1 MSNIKKVAHV
11 LTKMD
16 VGGAETLLMNIYRNI
31 DRSKYQ
37 FDFIVHA
44 EDEGYYDSEIK
55 KLGGRVIKIDAPEK
69 VGVKEYGKQLIQA
82 LKEYGKYQ
90 AVHAHA
96 HFFNG
101 YILMMARKAGVKKRI
116 SHSHNSNDNGIVKD
130 LKRSVYRT
138 IMRKLIL
145 FNATDLLS
153 CSDNAS
159 KELYGSNFNN
169 VKFIPNCVNF
179 SLFEN
184 TKLNLRK
191 ELGIDSNSKIIGH
204 VGRFTDVKN
213 HKFLISV
220 FEEISKRLESVYLVL
235 VGDGE
240 LKSEIQKLVNEK
252 NISDRVFFLGI
263 RSDVADVV
271 QNFDLF
277 MFPSKAEGLPL
288 TLVEVQAARVRSIV
302 AENITKDLL
311 FTRGLITYLSIEN
324 DDMWIREGLKI
335 LKSTEN
341 FNKENVK
348 FENTDFDI
356 DATVKKLVNIY
367 G

>member
-1 MSNIKKVAHV
+1 MEDVKRIAHV
-11 LTKMD
+11 LPKMD

-31 DRSKYQ
+31 DRNKYQ
-37 FDFIVHA
+37 FDFIVHS
-44 EDEGYYDSEIK
+44 ETEGYYDKEIK
-55 KLGGRVIKIDAPEK
+55 RLGGRVIKIDAPEK
-69 VGVKEYGKQLIQA
+69 VGVKEYGIQLAQV

-90 AVHAHA
+90 AVHSHA

-101 YILMMARKAGVKKRI
+101 YILMIARKAGVKKRV

-130 LKRSVYRT
+130 LKRSIYRFA
-138 IMRKLIL
+138 MRTLIL
-145 FNATDLLS
+145 LNATDLLS

-159 KELYGSNFNN
+159 KELYGSNISKVN
-169 VKFIPNCVNF
+169 FIPNCINF
-179 SLFEN
+179 SMFKN
-184 TKLNLRK
+184 TKLDLRE
-191 ELGIDSNSKIIGH
+191 ELGIDINSKIIGH

-213 HKFLISV
+213 HKFLINV
-220 FEEISKRLESVYLVL
+220 FEDISKSIESVYLVL

-263 RSDVADVV
+263 RSDVADIV

-277 MFPSKAEGLPL
+277 MFPSKSEGLPL
-288 TLVEVQAARVRSIV
+288 TLVEVQAARIRGIVSDSI
-302 AENITKDLL
+302 TRDLL
-311 FTRGLITYLSIEN
+311 FTKGLITYISIEN
-324 DDMWIREGLKI
+324 YDMWIKEGLNI
-335 LKSTEN
+335 LNSTEN
-341 FNKENVK
+341 FNKESIK

-356 DATVKKLVNIY
+356 DATVEKLVNIY

>member
-1 MSNIKKVAHV
+1 MEDVKRIAHI

-31 DRSKYQ
+31 DRTKYQ

-44 EDEGYYDSEIK
+44 ETEGYYDSEIK
-55 KLGGRVIKIDAPEK
+55 RLGGHVIKIDAPEK
-69 VGVKEYGKQLIQA
+69 VGVKEYGRQLIRV

-90 AVHAHA
+90 AVHSHA

-101 YILMMARKAGVKKRI
+101 YILMMAKKAGVKKRV
-116 SHSHNSNDNGIVKD
+116 SHSHNSNDNGITKN
-130 LKRSVYRT
+130 LKRSIYRAA
-138 IMRKLIL
+138 MRTLIL
-145 FNATDLLS
+145 LNATDLLS
-153 CSDNAS
+153 CSDKAS
-159 KELYGSNFNN
+159 KELYGSKISN
-169 VKFIPNCVNF
+169 VDFIPNCVNF

-191 ELGIDSNSKIIGH
+191 ELRINSQSKIIGH
-204 VGRFTDVKN
+204 VGRLTDVKN
-213 HKFLISV
+213 HKFLINV
-220 FEEISKRLESVYLVL
+220 FEEINKRLDNVYLVL

-240 LKSEIQKLVNEK
+240 LKEEIQKLVNEK
-252 NISDRVFFLGI
+252 NISDSVFFLGI
-263 RSDVADVV
+263 RSDVADIV

-277 MFPSKAEGLPL
+277 MFPSKSEGLPL

-302 AENITKDLL
+302 ADNITRDLL
-311 FTRGLITYLSIEN
+311 FTRGLIKYLPIEN
-324 DDMWIREGLKI
+324 EDMWVIEGVRI
-335 LKSTEN
+335 LESTEN
-341 FNKENVK
+341 FKKENIK